1 MTTGDESPGV
11 TRHSA
16 ETDDVTERGRT
27 EVEATGSERQYQDL
41 VESLD
46 AIVWEINASD
56 FRFTFVSKQS
66 ERLLGYSPERWLA
79 ELTWQDLI
87 HPDDLDYV
95 FAICGKA
102 IEEGQNHDLEYRM
115 IAADGRV
122 VWIRDI
128 ATVVVDGDRPTK
140 VRGVL
145 LDISERERAEEALRH
160 QAQLLANVNDA
171 VVAADTNFIWTSW
184 NPAAERMYGWKE
196 DEVIGR
202 PSGEILHPEFIG
214 IDAAEVSRILR
225 ETGHWRGE
233 VIQYNKDGGKI
244 YTEANAFA
252 LRDENGDI
260 TGYVSVDRDI
270 TEHRRA
276 EEALRKAHDELEMRV
291 QERTANLTSANVQ
304 LQREISERK
313 RAEEAT
319 RLQSDMMKN
328 MAEAVYLIRAS
339 DGVIVYTNPA
349 FEKLFGYDPG
359 EMDGKHVS
367 VVNAPTDKSPEETA
381 KEIIAALDST
391 GAWSGEVHNI
401 QKDGTPFW
409 CYANVSTFDHAQHG
423 QVWVT
428 YHTDITERKR
438 AEESLRESE
447 ERFRQLAENVAEV
460 SWLIDNR
467 DDYRVLYVS
476 PAYETIWGRTC
487 KSLYDEPSSW
497 LDAVHPEDLERVSAA
512 NETLLELGEFDE
524 EFRVVQPDGTVRY
537 VWDRTFPLR
546 DESGEVY
553 RLAGVVVDIT
563 ERRRAEEAL
572 QVAREV
578 LEGKV
583 ERQMLRR
590 NPYGL
595 TFRELTVLH
604 LVAAGKTAKEI
615 GSELGISPL
624 TAQKHI
630 SNILAKM
637 DAASRTEAVA
647 RGLREGLLD

>member
-1 MTTGDESPGV
+1 MVKEMAPRVAVGTSDPAGSTAG
-11 TRHSA
+11 
-16 ETDDVTERGRT
+16 RG
-27 EVEATGSERQYQDL
+27 AL
-41 VESLD
+41 
-46 AIVWEINASD
+46 
-56 FRFTFVSKQS
+56 
-66 ERLLGYSPERWLA
+66 
-79 ELTWQDLI
+79 
-87 HPDDLDYV
+87 
-95 FAICGKA
+95 
-102 IEEGQNHDLEYRM
+102 
-115 IAADGRV
+115 
-122 VWIRDI
+122 IRDI
-128 ATVVVDGDRPTK
+128 ATVAIATILVFFLAVAFDLGDRLTEWT
-140 VRGVL
+140 VSAEGWEADEL
-145 LDISERERAEEALRH
+145 GLAGAAFAISSVWFGYRRRQAL
-160 QAQLLANVNDA
+160 QLLL
-171 VVAADTNFIWTSW
+171 TQSK
-184 NPAAERMYGWKE
+184 RKE
-196 DEVIGR
+196 K
-202 PSGEILHPEFIG
+202 
-214 IDAAEVSRILR
+214 
-225 ETGHWRGE
+225 T
-233 VIQYNKDGGKI
+233 
-244 YTEANAFA
+244 
-252 LRDENGDI
+252 
-260 TGYVSVDRDI
+260 
-270 TEHRRA
+270 
-276 EEALRKAHDELEMRV
+276 LRKAHDELEMRV
-291 QERTANLTSANVQ
+291 QERTASLTSANVR

-313 RAEEAT
+313 RAEEA
-319 RLQSDMMKN
+319 LHLHSDMMKN

-367 VVNAPTDKSPEETA
+367 VVNAPTDKNPGETA
-381 KEIIAALDST
+381 KEIIAALDRT
-391 GAWSGEVHNI
+391 GVWSGEVHNI

-438 AEESLRESE
+438 AEEALEREQQILRTIFDNIPVMVAFFDPTGTVQMLNREAQSVLGWSVEGLAGRDLLAQCYPDPEYRQSVVDYMLSASLGWREFEARARDGRVVSTSWANVRLPDGTGIGIGQDITERKRAEEANRESD

-476 PAYETIWGRTC
+476 PSYEKIWGRSC

-497 LDAVHPEDLERVSAA
+497 LDAVHPKDLERVSAA
-512 NETLLELGEFDE
+512 LERQHELGGFDE

-572 QVAREV
+572 QVAREE
-578 LEGKV
+578 LEGRV

-604 LVAAGKTAKEI
+604 LVAAGKSAKEI

-624 TAQKHI
+624 TAQKHV